1 MGLKIFDKRQSDKD
15 DTDTYVE
22 VDSMGLDGRR
32 NASTTIRVE
41 KLSTFEDTERILR
54 AVRNGDIVFLKIK
67 SLRDKD
73 IGELKRCV
81 ERMKKSVIAN
91 NGDIVGV
98 EQDWLILTPLS
109 IAVDRG
115 ASPLQ

>member
-1 MGLKIFDKRQSDKD
+1 MGIKIFDKRQNDRD
-15 DTDTYVE
+15 EGDVYVE
-22 VDSMGLDGRR
+22 VDSMGLDGRK

-41 KLSTFEDTERILR
+41 KLNTFDDTERVLR

-81 ERMKKSVIAN
+81 ERMKKSVMAN

-98 EQDWLILTPLS
+98 EQDWLILTPIS

-115 ASPLQ
+115 ASTAQ